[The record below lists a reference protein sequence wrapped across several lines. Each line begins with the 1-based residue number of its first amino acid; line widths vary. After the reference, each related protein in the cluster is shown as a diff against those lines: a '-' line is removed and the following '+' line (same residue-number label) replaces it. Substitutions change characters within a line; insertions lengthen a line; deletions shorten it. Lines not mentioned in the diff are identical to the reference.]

1 MGSYSLDIELEFP
14 PLLSLRIS
22 FFSPSSQ
29 AWAAATVMKK
39 HSDFTGGHKTE
50 SSLQK

>member
-1 MGSYSLDIELEFP
+1 MGSLYIELEFP
-14 PLLSLRIS
+14 QLLSLRIS

>member
-1 MGSYSLDIELEFP
+1 MGSLYIELEFP
-14 PLLSLRIS
+14 QLLSPRIS

>member
-1 MGSYSLDIELEFP
+1 MGSLDIDLEFP
-14 PLLSLRIS
+14 HLLSLRIS

-29 AWAAATVMKK
+29 AWAAAATVMKK

>member
-1 MGSYSLDIELEFP
+1 MGSLYIELEFP
-14 PLLSLRIS
+14 QLLSLRIF

-29 AWAAATVMKK
+29 AWAAAAVTKK